1 MSKDRGK
8 RIFLSLPPGILE
20 ALERWAESEG
30 NRPTSLANWIV
41 ETAVRE
47 AVENGKIPPSEE
59 KQKAPLL
66 PPTDLK
72 MFLTQL
78 ASGELPTNGQLVTL
92 AHDLGVETEILMEL
106 RDRVRRGNGNKREE
120 KINGT

>member
-41 ETAVRE
+41 ETAVRDAME
-47 AVENGKIPPSEE
+47 SGKVPPPQAEPEPS
-59 KQKAPLL
+59 

-72 MFLTQL
+72 AFLTQL
-78 ASGELPTNGQLVTL
+78 ACGELPTNGQLVIL
-92 AHDLGVETEILMEL
+92 AHDLGVDTEILMDL
-106 RDRVRRGNGNKREE
+106 RDRVRRGNGKKEGQT
-120 KINGT
+120 NGGR

>member
-41 ETAVRE
+41 ETAIRE
-47 AVENGKIPPSEE
+47 AMEAGKIPPPQEDKHPHAS
-59 KQKAPLL
+59 
-66 PPTDLK
+66 TDLQN
-72 MFLTQL
+72 FLTQL
-78 ASGELPTNGQLVTL
+78 AAGESPDKEQITAL
-92 AHDLGVETEILMEL
+92 AQSLGVDQKILLEL
-106 RDRVRRGNGNKREE
+106 RDRLQQGNNSGDA
-120 KINGT
+120 